1 MSDVACASTPC
12 EVEGPPLPSA
22 AVLEIADLLV
32 KVSVMSSVASWLS
45 VRNGEMAG
53 PTLVAIFLLR
63 DAVIELRVSCEQ
75 KCSPEWLL

>member
-1 MSDVACASTPC
+1 MIFLSKELLPVPWPEAFGGQAS
-12 EVEGPPLPSA
+12 GN
-22 AVLEIADLLV
+22 
-32 KVSVMSSVASWLS
+32 WLS